1 MIEALHLLLA
11 LHLFVSS
18 IYFRTASISVWIGAC
33 ILLFSRPFLP
43 SVPSAPLPFPTL
55 SCTQLSQL
63 TPCRIITLHCT
74 THTMDCSW
82 SEQFGEPLPEEEPLE
97 NVIDQPQMV
106 PPEEFVH
113 PYALKPWYWRW
124 AFVIKRMAYLLS
136 LLLPF
141 MYKSIRLSQVRG
153 EIFI

>member
-1 MIEALHLLLA
+1 
-11 LHLFVSS
+11 
-18 IYFRTASISVWIGAC
+18 
-33 ILLFSRPFLP
+33 
-43 SVPSAPLPFPTL
+43 
-55 SCTQLSQL
+55 
-63 TPCRIITLHCT
+63 
-74 THTMDCSW
+74 MDCSW